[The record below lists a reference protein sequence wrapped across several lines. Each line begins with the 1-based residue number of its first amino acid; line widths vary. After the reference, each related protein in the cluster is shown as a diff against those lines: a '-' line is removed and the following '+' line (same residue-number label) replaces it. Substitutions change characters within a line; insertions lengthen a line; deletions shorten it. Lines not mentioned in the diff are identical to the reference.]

1 MAWGSHSCFSRSLFL
16 TRSCFQRQFGGL
28 ALPYYSIS
36 DRCRK
41 EASGEKVLWKV
52 VSNTVQLL
60 PLLQR
65 RSVFSIP
72 HLTGVYDR
80 TGGTKRLEIET
91 KIFLI
96 KKVLTFNLLFMG
108 T

>member
-1 MAWGSHSCFSRSLFL
+1 MFFQEPVLDQKLFPKAV
-16 TRSCFQRQFGGL
+16 GGL